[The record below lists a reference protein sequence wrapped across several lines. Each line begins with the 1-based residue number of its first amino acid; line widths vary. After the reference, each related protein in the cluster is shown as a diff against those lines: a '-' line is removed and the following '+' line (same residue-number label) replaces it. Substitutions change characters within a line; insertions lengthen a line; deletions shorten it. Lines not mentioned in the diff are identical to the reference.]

1 MILPAITQTVT
12 RYCLQ
17 YMKIAGITG
26 KKDRVGGGFLPPPS
40 LSPDSSKYL
49 MKARTARIRS

>member
-26 KKDRVGGGFLPPPS
+26 KKDRVGGGFLPPPKVS
-40 LSPDSSKYL
+40 VCSIPVPTSVN
-49 MKARTARIRS
+49 